1 MFGTFSVEYLND
13 LLVYNLFPQIYNYF
27 LRVKNPAVN
36 EFLSTYKK
44 LIIDQWLFFNF
55 IMRGCTFY
63 NPNPIKSDGKFKIKS
78 LLNWSGIFVSL
89 RTGSYIY
96 CEYGSAQTYINHIF
110 VHADMKKKQ
119 EVLQSLGFNPEPPR
133 NLPLKNTQEFFL
145 RHLRWWVMFDTA
157 ILKILLCNYDK
168 NTCQTDDS
176 QIS

>member
-63 NPNPIKSDGKFKIKS
+63 NPNPIKSAGKFKIKS

-110 VHADMKKKQ
+110 VHADMKKNRKYSRVWGLTPSPH
-119 EVLQSLGFNPEPPR
+119 EICLLKT
-133 NLPLKNTQEFFL
+133 LKNFSSDIY
-145 RHLRWWVMFDTA
+145 VGG
-157 ILKILLCNYDK
+157 
-168 NTCQTDDS
+168 
-176 QIS
+176 